1 MRICCEGYFMKS
13 DSLGKAIKL
22 AAIQQLLL
30 LCARS
35 RCDELY
41 SDFNGGQHH
50 KLHRRR
56 IYRREKPTATRKQ
69 KLGQLAMVDSRET
82 QVRRRA
88 VKKNLKSLGKT
99 DTENKKIWKQDIHA
113 QSSQDLDLYQCQ
125 FSCCHQRYPFSQAYG
140 FYCDESV
147 QRNRR
152 TIMKANCHRRVRIS
166 YDLFP
171 NLDRKKEVLCAAGVL
186 LLCNTAHRTKSLRG
200 TLFKPFKSRQRLA
213 VNDFS
218 FSRVASRILISPVIF
233 QTSKKMANQTLAFCP
248 DHVVP
253 VGIEDVVGTKT
264 ETITFGKI
272 LVNRVKVT
280 GIVDGIQLQETG
292 ATFLISNLAKTQS
305 IVVIKT
311 YTEAFPRSRCAEFI
325 IPDFVEVFGKIRI
338 IRGNE
343 YINAFHLNVLSK
355 NGAEVN
361 EITVRNSRAF
371 YSQTKPAMPDNTP
384 SVVAT
389 SLGLGRKVGDLSRFP
404 IDMLERSPDWAN
416 NAECGLPSE
425 IEELARTPNGQVDD
439 SSDCSDEEDDCS
451 DEEEDCSDEEESD
464 SEEGG
469 AVASDGRNHD
479 ENYEDEDEEELMEE
493 EEKDETSYD
502 QPPHFN

>member
-1 MRICCEGYFMKS
+1 MLKRLWLFCAYCSSNSSIW
-13 DSLGKAIKL
+13 
-22 AAIQQLLL
+22 IQ
-30 LCARS
+30 A
-35 RCDELY
+35 
-41 SDFNGGQHH
+41 
-50 KLHRRR
+50 
-56 IYRREKPTATRKQ
+56 
-69 KLGQLAMVDSRET
+69 
-82 QVRRRA
+82 
-88 VKKNLKSLGKT
+88 
-99 DTENKKIWKQDIHA
+99 
-113 QSSQDLDLYQCQ
+113 
-125 FSCCHQRYPFSQAYG
+125 
-140 FYCDESV
+140 
-147 QRNRR
+147 
-152 TIMKANCHRRVRIS
+152 
-166 YDLFP
+166 
-171 NLDRKKEVLCAAGVL
+171 
-186 LLCNTAHRTKSLRG
+186 
-200 TLFKPFKSRQRLA
+200 RQRLA
-213 VNDFS
+213 VNDFP

-292 ATFLISNLAKTQS
+292 ATFLISNLAKTQH

-355 NGAEVN
+355 DGAEVN

-371 YSQTKPAMPDNTP
+371 YSQNKPAMPDNTP

-439 SSDCSDEEDDCS
+439 SSDCSDEED
-451 DEEEDCSDEEESD
+451 SD

-469 AVASDGRNHD
+469 AATSDGRNHD
-479 ENYEDEDEEELMEE
+479 EDYEDEEDEEYEDEEDEEYEDEEEEDHMEE
-493 EEKDETSYD
+493 EEKDEPSYD
-502 QPPHFN
+502 QPPHFD